1 MPKYFAGKARS
12 LKLNSKGI
20 PRNLLI
26 WWLCK
31 NGPLSTRFVCPWWAA
46 MPCVSNSLS
55 GVHGTGHVLS
65 WPTKPLHTRTSFLLF
80 FFFFAPSTPSRV
92 TFGQKA
98 QIVQPHL
105 KKKHFKMLCQFP
117 ASPHPKNKMFCLVI
131 LCMHYFSRLVHKQ
144 MIVAFS
150 CVSTASSTHSIE
162 WADCSTLSIHS
173 WSPTAACSQ
182 SKDVHVS
189 STSDTFKSQA
199 FIFIRTNLNYFL
211 LHKYNSTTYLA
222 YHAIIYICY
231 ISNALQMCIDV
242 IVLPLSHTHCHQS
255 MWTKRSGVTLSSI
268 FRFVGVRSAQSL
280 TAKANAPLMFRSRS
294 LVNQIPL
301 RSRSDITF
309 LQ

>member
-31 NGPLSTRFVCPWWAA
+31 KGPLFYPVCLPVASSLCRVLAIHFLECTARAMCWAGLRN
-46 MPCVSNSLS
+46 PCIQE
-55 GVHGTGHVLS
+55 
-65 WPTKPLHTRTSFLLF
+65 PPFAF
-80 FFFFAPSTPSRV
+80 FFFCFVHSLTS
-92 TFGQKA
+92 
-98 QIVQPHL
+98 HL
-105 KKKHFKMLCQFP
+105 RPEGSNCATAFKKTKYFKMLCQFP

-199 FIFIRTNLNYFL
+199 FIF
-211 LHKYNSTTYLA
+211 HKFKLFF
-222 YHAIIYICY
+222 
-231 ISNALQMCIDV
+231 
-242 IVLPLSHTHCHQS
+242 
-255 MWTKRSGVTLSSI
+255 VT
-268 FRFVGVRSAQSL
+268 
-280 TAKANAPLMFRSRS
+280 
-294 LVNQIPL
+294 
-301 RSRSDITF
+301 
-309 LQ
+309 